1 MNTVNK
7 NGKPAYPNA
16 TKHNDASDKKD
27 LDFHQEN
34 KENINYI
41 TRQLKESVKGKV
53 EGSNDYRDA
62 VINVIN
68 KMRDELLNGT
78 FNKR

>member
-1 MNTVNK
+1 MM
-7 NGKPAYPNA
+7 
-16 TKHNDASDKKD
+16 HLIKD